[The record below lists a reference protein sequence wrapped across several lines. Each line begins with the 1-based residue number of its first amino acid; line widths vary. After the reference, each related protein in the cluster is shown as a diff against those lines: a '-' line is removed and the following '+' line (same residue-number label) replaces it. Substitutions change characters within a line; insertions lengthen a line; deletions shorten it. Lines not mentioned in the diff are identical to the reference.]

1 MSVPLIEITR
11 SGVVEEI
18 HNGSIVVVKDNQII
32 YSVGNA
38 NVITPM
44 RSTAKPFQ
52 LLSLIKNDGKKI
64 FGLSDAE
71 IALMVSSH
79 NGEKKHLRILK
90 DLLAKANID
99 ETLINCGVHPAYFE
113 WITEEVI
120 RETGKNV
127 TRLHNNCSG
136 KHIGM
141 LLLSKLLGY
150 DYDGYW
156 QETHPVQQ
164 MILKDISTLLGRDVS
179 TISIGI
185 DGCGVPTYNISLE
198 ELAKLYYK
206 IAVSNMSDEDDAL
219 GVIANAMIS
228 ENFMVAGSDRL
239 DTDLMKLGKY
249 VGKVGS
255 QGIFCISI
263 PLENVG
269 IAIKVESG
277 SENAAES
284 VAVEV
289 LNQLGMISGDDLQS
303 LEKYWHRA
311 IFTCTNIQVGNYTPV
326 INNS

>member
-1 MSVPLIEITR
+1 
-11 SGVVEEI
+11 
-18 HNGSIVVVKDNQII
+18 
-32 YSVGNA
+32 
-38 NVITPM
+38 
-44 RSTAKPFQ
+44 
-52 LLSLIKNDGKKI
+52 
-64 FGLSDAE
+64 
-71 IALMVSSH
+71 
-79 NGEKKHLRILK
+79 
-90 DLLAKANID
+90 
-99 ETLINCGVHPAYFE
+99 
-113 WITEEVI
+113 
-120 RETGKNV
+120 
-127 TRLHNNCSG
+127 
-136 KHIGM
+136 M

-164 MILKDISTLLGRDVS
+164 VILKDISTLMGRDVS

-228 ENFMVAGSDRL
+228 ENYMVAGSDRL

-289 LNQLGMISGDDLQS
+289 LNQLGMISGEDLQS

-311 IFTCTNIQVGNYTPV
+311 IFTCTNIQVGNYAPV
-326 INNS
+326 IDIS